1 MRFQNKLW
9 LAALMIPIVM
19 PASTVLADNSDF
31 LQNFGNPLPE
41 RRYLSCK
48 IASISAIGKQIELKF
63 QDGAEIKYDKV
74 DKKSIDLGNNQ
85 VDCITGEG
93 IKATVKAAKSDRTAL
108 TIFQKG
114 TTTYL
119 RWEGLKPL
127 KLPCSVTSIQKIQHP
142 TDPYLVT
149 FGNGKKF
156 RYHSTQHLNFGKP
169 SVPRTT
175 CTTSGN
181 VKAYVLENQS
191 EDYTFFNISTNSAKE
206 LPFKELEW
214 SGLEWEGLTF
224 WSNTKPE

>member
-1 MRFQNKLW
+1 MLFKNKLW

-19 PASTVLADNSDF
+19 PVSTVLADNFDF
-31 LQNFGNPLPE
+31 LQNVGNPLPE

-48 IASISAIGKQIELKF
+48 IASIRELGKQIELKF

-74 DKKSIDLGNNQ
+74 DKKSVDLGNDTVN
-85 VDCITGEG
+85 CITGEG
-93 IKATVKAAKSDRTAL
+93 IKATVKAAKSDRTTL
-108 TIFQKG
+108 TILQEG

-127 KLPCSVTSIQKIQHP
+127 NSCSITFIKKIQHP
-142 TDPYLVT
+142 TDPYLIT

-156 RYHSTQHLNFGKP
+156 RYHPTQHLHFGRP

-181 VKAYVLENQS
+181 AKAYMLENQS
-191 EDYTFFNISTNSAKE
+191 DDYTFFNISTNTTRK
-206 LPFKELEW
+206 LPFKELNFA
-214 SGLEWEGLTF
+214 GLEWEGLTN
-224 WSNTKPE
+224 WSNTKP